1 MNVITKSVEID
12 GKTLQFETGKIAKQA
27 DGSTVL
33 RMGDTMVLVTACSEE
48 SQRQGVDFLPLTV
61 DYRENTYAGGR
72 IPGGFFKREGRPTE
86 REILTCRLID
96 RGLRPL
102 FPSGYYRETQVIA
115 WVISAD
121 NEFCP
126 DIYGISGASL
136 ALLMSA
142 KIPFEKAIAGVRIG
156 RVDGELVVFPTY
168 EQQKLS
174 DLDLTVAAT
183 EDALAMVECGANE
196 LPESVILDA
205 LDLAHREVK
214 KIIALQREFV
224 AELNV
229 AKMPFESPADP
240 WPADFAE
247 SIRSRWT
254 DELREA
260 LNVRGKFEQKDAA
273 DVVREKALAELTEAE
288 VDEKTSWVK
297 NIFHSMVK
305 AITRETILVDR
316 KRLDGRAFDQIRQV
330 TCEVGVLPRAHG
342 SALFTRGETQALV
355 TCTLGTSD
363 DSQLVEAFEGDSR
376 NPFMLHYNFP
386 PFSVGEVK
394 FLRGPG
400 RREIGHGALARRAL
414 LPVRPTTEE
423 FPYTIRIVSDI
434 LESNGSSSMASI
446 CGGSMAMMDA
456 GTPLKGAVAGIA
468 MGLVSEG
475 GKYAVLTDIA
485 GQEDHYGDM
494 DFKVAGTANGITALQ
509 MDIKVEGL
517 SRHILEEAMEQARK
531 GRLQLLD
538 SMASAINKGRE
549 DISRFAPR
557 IIQIKI
563 EIDQIRNVIGPGGK
577 MIRHIVDT
585 TGAKINVEDDGTVQI
600 ATADMEAAQKAIQMI
615 EGLTKQPKI
624 GEEFD
629 GVARRIEPYGAFVE
643 ILPGRDGLVHIS
655 ELSLERIPDIRDVLN
670 EGDELRVR
678 IIDIDAN
685 DRIKLS
691 RRVILEDEARERGE
705 EIPERDTSPPR
716 RDDRGGRP
724 SGGRGRPPGGGRDR
738 GPRRN

>member
-1 MNVITKSVEID
+1 MSVITKSVEID

-27 DGSTVL
+27 DGSTVV

-48 SQRQGVDFLPLTV
+48 SQRKGVDFLPLTV

-86 REILTCRLID
+86 REILTCRVID

-102 FPSGYYRETQVIA
+102 FPDGYHRETQVIA

-121 NEFCP
+121 QEFCP
-126 DIYGISGASL
+126 DIYGISGSSL
-136 ALLMSA
+136 ALLMAA
-142 KIPFEKAIAGVRIG
+142 KIPFEKAIAGVRVG

-168 EQQKLS
+168 EQLKVS
-174 DLDLTVAAT
+174 ELDLVVAGT
-183 EDALAMVECGANE
+183 DDALAMVECGASE
-196 LPESVILDA
+196 LPESIILDA
-205 LDLAHREVK
+205 LDLAHREIK
-214 KIIALQREFV
+214 KIIALQLEFV

-229 AKMPFESPADP
+229 VKVPFETAAKP
-240 WPADFAE
+240 WPADFADTL
-247 SIRSRWT
+247 RGRWT

-260 LNVRGKFEQKDAA
+260 LQVRGKFEQKDAA
-273 DVVREKALAELTEAE
+273 DAVREKAIAELSEEEA
-288 VDEKTSWVK
+288 DEKTSWVK

-305 AITRETILVDR
+305 EITRETILENR
-316 KRLDGRAFDQIRQV
+316 QRLDGRAFDEIRQV
-330 TCEVGVLPRAHG
+330 TCEVGVLPRSHG

-355 TCTLGTSD
+355 TSTLGTSD
-363 DSQLVEAFEGDSR
+363 DTQLVEAFEGNSR
-376 NPFMLHYNFP
+376 NAFMLHYNFP
-386 PFSVGEVK
+386 PFSVGEAR

-414 LPVRPTTEE
+414 LPVLPSPED

-434 LESNGSSSMASI
+434 TESNGSSSMASV
-446 CGGSMAMMDA
+446 CGGSLSMMDA
-456 GTPLKGAVAGIA
+456 GAPIKGAVAGIA

-475 GKYAVLTDIA
+475 DKYAVLTDIA

-494 DFKVAGTANGITALQ
+494 DFKVAGTAKGITALQ

-517 SRHILEEAMEQARK
+517 SRQILEEAMDQAHR

-538 SMASAINKGRE
+538 SMASAIDKGRE
-549 DISRFAPR
+549 DISPFAPR

-563 EIDQIRNVIGPGGK
+563 DVDQIRNVIGPGGK

-600 ATADMEAAQKAIQMI
+600 ATSDQDAAQKAIHMV
-615 EGLTKQPKI
+615 ESLTRQPKI

-670 EGDELRVR
+670 EGDELKVR

-705 EIPERDTSPPR
+705 DIPERDARPPR
-716 RDDRGGRP
+716 GDRGGRP
-724 SGGRGRPPGGGRDR
+724 GGGRPGGGRDR

>member
-1 MNVITKSVEID
+1 
-12 GKTLQFETGKIAKQA
+12 
-27 DGSTVL
+27 
-33 RMGDTMVLVTACSEE
+33 
-48 SQRQGVDFLPLTV
+48 
-61 DYRENTYAGGR
+61 
-72 IPGGFFKREGRPTE
+72 
-86 REILTCRLID
+86 
-96 RGLRPL
+96 
-102 FPSGYYRETQVIA
+102 
-115 WVISAD
+115 
-121 NEFCP
+121 
-126 DIYGISGASL
+126 
-136 ALLMSA
+136 
-142 KIPFEKAIAGVRIG
+142 
-156 RVDGELVVFPTY
+156 
-168 EQQKLS
+168 
-174 DLDLTVAAT
+174 
-183 EDALAMVECGANE
+183 
-196 LPESVILDA
+196 
-205 LDLAHREVK
+205 
-214 KIIALQREFV
+214 
-224 AELNV
+224 
-229 AKMPFESPADP
+229 
-240 WPADFAE
+240 
-247 SIRSRWT
+247 
-254 DELREA
+254 
-260 LNVRGKFEQKDAA
+260 
-273 DVVREKALAELTEAE
+273 
-288 VDEKTSWVK
+288 
-297 NIFHSMVK
+297 
-305 AITRETILVDR
+305 
-316 KRLDGRAFDQIRQV
+316 
-330 TCEVGVLPRAHG
+330 
-342 SALFTRGETQALV
+342 
-355 TCTLGTSD
+355 
-363 DSQLVEAFEGDSR
+363 
-376 NPFMLHYNFP
+376 MLHYNFP
-386 PFSVGEVK
+386 PFSVGEAK

-414 LPVRPTTEE
+414 LPVRPTPEE

-446 CGGSMAMMDA
+446 CGGSMSMMDA
-456 GTPLKGAVAGIA
+456 GTPLKSAVAGIA

-475 GKYAVLTDIA
+475 DKYAVLTDIA

-531 GRLQLLD
+531 GRLQLLE
-538 SMASAINKGRE
+538 SMASAIDKGRA
-549 DISRFAPR
+549 DISPFAPR

-563 EIDQIRNVIGPGGK
+563 EVDQIRNVIGPGGK

-615 EGLTKQPKI
+615 EGLTKQPLI

-655 ELSLERIPDIRDVLN
+655 ELSLERIPDIRDVLK

-724 SGGRGRPPGGGRDR
+724 GGRGRPGGGRDR